1 MKQSFEGTHRQFSLR
16 VPVELV
22 AELDRVAYRSNRSR
36 NNVVE
41 LAIRWF
47 IKSEGAQRMLGE

>member
-41 LAIRWF
+41 LALRWF
-47 IKSEGAQRMLGE
+47 IRSEEARGMLGG

>member
-41 LAIRWF
+41 LALRWF
-47 IKSEGAQRMLGE
+47 IRSEEARRMLGG